1 MSNQLSIVEKSAKMK
16 TLQADDT
23 FQLALKEI
31 TEQQVAVFV
40 DASSSSEQREEAHD
54 IICALGKI
62 DDYFDSVQSDEVMY
76 NHKQTKGESAP

>member
-1 MSNQLSIVEKSAKMK
+1 MSQKLSIVEKSARMK

-40 DASSSSEQREEAHD
+40 NAHSNMDEREEAHN
-54 IICALGKI
+54 IICALQKI
-62 DDYFDSVQSDEVMY
+62 DDYFDSVKTDEAMY
-76 NHKQTKGESAP
+76 NHKLK

>member
-1 MSNQLSIVEKSAKMK
+1 MR

-31 TEQQVAVFV
+31 TEQQVAVFM
-40 DASSSSEQREEAHD
+40 DASSSLELREEAHD
-54 IICALGKI
+54 IICALNKI
-62 DDYFDSVQSDEVMY
+62 DDYFDSVNTDEVMY

>member
-1 MSNQLSIVEKSAKMK
+1 MHIVEKGAKMR

-31 TEQQVAVFV
+31 TEQQVAVFM
-40 DASSSSEQREEAHD
+40 DASSSLELREEAHD
-54 IICALGKI
+54 IICALNKI
-62 DDYFDSVQSDEVMY
+62 DDYFDSVNTDEVMY

>member
-1 MSNQLSIVEKSAKMK
+1 MSQKLSIVEKSARMK

-40 DASSSSEQREEAHD
+40 NAHANMDEREEAHN
-54 IICALGKI
+54 IICALQKI
-62 DDYFDSVQSDEVMY
+62 DDYFDSVKTDEAMY
-76 NHKQTKGESAP
+76 NHKLK

>member
-1 MSNQLSIVEKSAKMK
+1 VHIIEKGAKMR

-31 TEQQVAVFV
+31 NEQQIAVFV
-40 DASSSSEQREEAHD
+40 DADSSLEQREEAHD
-54 IICALGKI
+54 MIRALRKI
-62 DDYFDSVQSDEVMY
+62 DDYFDSVKTDEVMY

>member
-1 MSNQLSIVEKSAKMK
+1 MAQKLSIVEKSARMK

-40 DASSSSEQREEAHD
+40 DADSSTEQREEAHNM
-54 IICALGKI
+54 ICAIRKI
-62 DDYFDSVQSDEVMY
+62 DDYFDSIKTDEVMH
-76 NHKQTKGESAP
+76 NRKLK

>member
-1 MSNQLSIVEKSAKMK
+1 MSQKLSIVEKSARMK

-40 DASSSSEQREEAHD
+40 NADSRLEHREEAHD
-54 IICALGKI
+54 IICALRKI
-62 DDYFDSVQSDEVMY
+62 DDYFDSVKTDEVMY
-76 NHKQTKGESAP
+76 NHKLK

>member
-1 MSNQLSIVEKSAKMK
+1 MANKLSIVEKSAKMR

-76 NHKQTKGESAP
+76 NRKLTKGESAP

>member
-1 MSNQLSIVEKSAKMK
+1 MHVVEKGAKMR

-23 FQLALKEI
+23 FQLAIKEI

-40 DASSSSEQREEAHD
+40 DADSSLEQREEAHD
-54 IICALGKI
+54 MICALRKI
-62 DDYFDSVQSDEVMY
+62 DDYFDSIKTDEVMY

>member
-1 MSNQLSIVEKSAKMK
+1 MR

-23 FQLALKEI
+23 FKLAVNEI

>member
-1 MSNQLSIVEKSAKMK
+1 VSQKLSIVEKSARMK

-40 DASSSSEQREEAHD
+40 NAHSNMDEREEAHN
-54 IICALGKI
+54 IICALQKI
-62 DDYFDSVQSDEVMY
+62 DDYFDSVKTDEAMY
-76 NHKQTKGESAP
+76 NHKLK